1 MKNLKLG
8 ASVLALALASTAF
21 AQTTSNKWLVGVGA
35 HGVNHHAV
43 GKVGRVLENA
53 FSSKELYNV
62 NNFTITPPLSK
73 LTVARNLN
81 RSFVIDWQTTVGNVD
96 NQVVGMGKEFF
107 LQTGLGLQLK
117 IAGLLGNENLWFDP
131 YVRVGANY
139 LRHDYSALGTNIN
152 PRRIKADHFTVASGL
167 GANIWLTENFGFGVQ
182 GDYVATPSEKT
193 RLANFWQASASLN
206 FRFGNNDK
214 DKDGILDKDDECPEV
229 YGLAQFN
236 GCPDT
241 DGDGIADKEDKCPEV
256 AGPAENGGCPWGD
269 ADNDGVLD
277 NVDKCPNVAGPVENG
292 GCPWPDTDGDGIL
305 DKDDKCPNV
314 AGLRELDGCP
324 KTPEIYAQDTT
335 AVLKDIF
342 FDFNRATINA
352 QSNAKLDEA
361 AKVIKA
367 SNGAT
372 FVIVG
377 HTDIKGNENY
387 NLKLSKERAAAVV
400 KALEERGVSVNQ
412 LKSTGVGSKDA
423 KYPATATNAE
433 READR
438 KVVVEHKAGAEFDAL
453 PKSDVQKPVKKV
465 SKKRK

>member
-256 AGPAENGGCPWGD
+256 AGPAENGGCPW
-269 ADNDGVLD
+269 L
-277 NVDKCPNVAGPVENG
+277 
-292 GCPWPDTDGDGIL
+292 DTDGDGIL

-342 FDFNRATINA
+342 FDFNKATINA

-453 PKSDVQKPVKKV
+453 PKSDVQKSVKKV

>member
-21 AQTTSNKWLVGVGA
+21 AQTTSNKWLIGVGA

-53 FSSKELYNV
+53 FSSKGLYNV

-256 AGPAENGGCPWGD
+256 AGPAENGGCPW
-269 ADNDGVLD
+269 
-277 NVDKCPNVAGPVENG
+277 
-292 GCPWPDTDGDGIL
+292 PDTDGDGIL

-314 AGLRELDGCP
+314 AGLRELNGCP

-335 AVLKDIF
+335 AVLKDIL

>member
-1 MKNLKLG
+1 M
-8 ASVLALALASTAF
+8 
-21 AQTTSNKWLVGVGA
+21 
-35 HGVNHHAV
+35 
-43 GKVGRVLENA
+43 
-53 FSSKELYNV
+53 KELYNV

-277 NVDKCPNVAGPVENG
+277 NVDKCPEVAGPVENG

-423 KYPATATNAE
+423 KYPATATDAE